1 MNPVSKPTRGEKGP
15 QLALSKGHD
24 IIYVQIYIIKELIC
38 NCIHHIL
45 YFMSNAKK
53 KKNYIST
60 NPGFTFKKK
69 IKWVTLLKNIDL

>member
-53 KKNYIST
+53 KKKIIYPPIQGLLSR
-60 NPGFTFKKK
+60 KK
-69 IKWVTLLKNIDL
+69 LNE